1 MRIEKLFM
9 IKRIILVL
17 WMGFSYLLAS
27 NLIIPLPQKVDFDK
41 QKALLGK
48 KLFFDPI
55 LSKDNTISCATCHNL
70 QLGGVDNLV
79 HSFGINAQEGDIN
92 TPTVLNSFF
101 NFRQMWNGKAKTL
114 HAQAV
119 FPIEN
124 PIEMGNTFEN
134 IIVQLN
140 AHQEYKEAFEENYK
154 EGVTK
159 ENILDALEQFQ
170 KTLITQSPFDDYLRG
185 DENAITQDQKK
196 GFELFK
202 RKGCIS
208 CHNGVNIGGASFSR
222 LGVVNSLA
230 VEQTGLYEVTGNELD
245 RFFFKVPSLR
255 NVELTYPYF
264 HTGEISE
271 LKEAIKVI
279 AKIQLGLDL
288 QEDEIALIEEFLK
301 SLTGKVEIIE

>member
-1 MRIEKLFM
+1 M
-9 IKRIILVL
+9 IKRIILGL
-17 WMGFSYLLAS
+17 LIGLNCLLAS
-27 NLIIPLPQKVDFDK
+27 NLIMPLPQKVDFDK

-79 HSFGINAQEGDIN
+79 HSFGINAQEGNIN

-114 HAQAV
+114 HEQAI

-124 PIEMGNTFEN
+124 PVEMGNTFEN
-134 IIVQLN
+134 IISQLN
-140 AHQEYKEAFEENYK
+140 KNEEYKKAFEKSYE
-154 EGVTK
+154 EGISK
-159 ENILDALEQFQ
+159 QNILDALEQFQ

-185 DENAITQDQKK
+185 DENAISEDQKK

-208 CHNGVNIGGASFSR
+208 CHNGINVGGASFSR
-222 LGVVNSLA
+222 LGVVNPLA
-230 VEQTGLYEVTGNELD
+230 LKQTGLHEVTNNELD
-245 RFFFKVPSLR
+245 KFFFKVPSLR

-264 HTGEISE
+264 HTGEITE

-279 AKIQLGLDL
+279 AKVQLGLEL
-288 QEDEIALIEEFLK
+288 QDDEVALIEEFLK